1 MELETLKLHLRIT
14 HSGEDEL
21 IKEYMSWAEDEVKDS
36 VSTSP
41 TRNEKFFENNNHYK
55 KAVAMLTA
63 FYFENRLA
71 YSETAQV
78 SMPDAVLSAIQKMR
92 GAYHE

>member
-21 IKEYMSWAEDEVKDS
+21 LKEYKSWAEDDIKDS

-41 TRNEKFFENNNHYK
+41 TRNDEFFENNSHYK

-71 YSETAQV
+71 YSDVAQV
-78 SMPDAVLSAIQKMR
+78 SMPDSVLSAIQKMR